1 MDEELNVVEQN
12 GMGAVKIAEDV
23 VAVIAGI
30 AASEVAGVAGM
41 SSNLTSGIYDL
52 LGKKNFSKGV
62 KVDIGENSVV
72 IDLYVIVEYGAKIP
86 EVSFNVQENVKKSVE
101 TMTGLNAEKINIHIQ
116 GVKIEKDAK
125 EEAEEAAEEIQE

>member
-125 EEAEEAAEEIQE
+125 EEPEEAVEETQE